1 MISKRKY
8 GILLKIIFVSECFIN
23 YHIAVFAEVK
33 RKMKI
38 DLHCHT
44 TLSDGSLGIEDVIAQ
59 AKKTGID
66 VLSITDHDTLSSYS
80 RAAVLAE
87 RYGVRVIQG
96 VEMSAWDKE
105 RNQKVHILCYAPK
118 KPDRLEGLC
127 LKCCEIRKACSKEMI
142 AKVMERFPISE
153 ESVLKHATGSKSIF
167 KSHIM
172 RALIEYGYALEFYGA
187 LNDEL
192 FNLENGSCLV
202 EREYPDVKFVLELIR
217 SARGVS
223 VMAHPAQY
231 NNIELLEELAA
242 EGKIDGVE
250 IGHYTTDSES
260 EKKLREIAEKYD
272 LIVTGGSDFHGLYN
286 AKPSHIGSF
295 TTSKD
300 NFDKII
306 RLSNKRALEH

>member
-1 MISKRKY
+1 
-8 GILLKIIFVSECFIN
+8 
-23 YHIAVFAEVK
+23 
-33 RKMKI
+33 MKI

-44 TLSDGSLGIEDVIAQ
+44 TLSDGSLGIEELIAQ
-59 AKKTGID
+59 AKKTGVD

-87 RYGVRVIQG
+87 RYGVKIIQG

-142 AKVMERFPISE
+142 EKVKQLYPITE

-167 KSHIM
+167 KQHIM
-172 RALIEYGYALEFYGA
+172 RALIEYGYALEFYGE

-192 FNLENGSCLV
+192 FNLPNGTCLV

-217 SARGVS
+217 AARGVS

-231 NNIELLEELAA
+231 DNIELLEELAA

-250 IGHYTTDSES
+250 IGHYTTDPDS
-260 EKKLREIAEKYD
+260 EKKLKEIAEKYD

-286 AKPSHIGSF
+286 ARPSHLGSY
-295 TTSKD
+295 TTTKE
-300 NFDKII
+300 NLDKII
-306 RLSNKRALEH
+306 KLSNKRAADH